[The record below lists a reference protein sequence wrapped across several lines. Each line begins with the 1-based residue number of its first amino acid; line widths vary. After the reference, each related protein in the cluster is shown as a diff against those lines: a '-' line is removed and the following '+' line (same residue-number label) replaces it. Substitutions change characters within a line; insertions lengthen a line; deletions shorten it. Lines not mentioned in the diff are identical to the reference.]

1 MKLEDLNE
9 ALQDKVELQKSK
21 EILETIPFIDL
32 AKSKILTI
40 LLLNNGPNNQ
50 RINGSENW
58 N

>member
-9 ALQDKVELQKSK
+9 ALQDKVELQKAK

-40 LLLNNGPNNQ
+40 LLLQNGNDNS
-50 RINGSENW
+50 IFD
-58 N
+58 